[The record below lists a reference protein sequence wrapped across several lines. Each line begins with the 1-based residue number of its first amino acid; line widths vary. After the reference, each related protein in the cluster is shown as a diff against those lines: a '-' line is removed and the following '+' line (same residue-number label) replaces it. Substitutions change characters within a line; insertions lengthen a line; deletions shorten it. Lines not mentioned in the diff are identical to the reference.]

1 MGAVLSETCHSIVAS
16 ISRLAFG
23 RTGSKRKTY
32 IPAFPPVTIYT
43 FPERS
48 GRESGWN
55 VIMEFCEGNITP

>member
-1 MGAVLSETCHSIVAS
+1 MGAVLSETRHGIVAS
-16 ISRLAFG
+16 IIKLAFR
-23 RTGSKRKTY
+23 RTGSKRETY

-55 VIMEFCEGNITP
+55 VILGFCEGNITP